1 MILLIYETAPPLPQ
15 FRVLLLL
22 LASHPFLL
30 LPCPSDH
37 RSGSSIFFPLQPVTN
52 ISFPHC
58 HPNDC
63 HCSLHLHCKKSPRQ
77 KEEGQRSHAGK
88 GDGVFKSA
96 FRHDSL
102 LTASSGLWAPHSN
115 RCSGIDT
122 KPQAH
127 VQLRQRYTQTKREEH
142 GYLVMPAAL
151 LDLTRRGQ

>member
-1 MILLIYETAPPLPQ
+1 MEGMSLGGELVLVSACLTVTPPITGGQ
-15 FRVLLLL
+15 EHTHHH
-22 LASHPFLL
+22 SH
-30 LPCPSDH
+30 
-37 RSGSSIFFPLQPVTN
+37 SSIFFPSQPVTN
-52 ISFPHC
+52 ISFPHR
-58 HPNDC
+58 HPDDC
-63 HCSLHLHCKKSPRQ
+63 HCSLHLHRKKSPRQ

-115 RCSGIDT
+115 RCGGIDT

-127 VQLRQRYTQTKREEH
+127 VQSWQWCTQTKHKEQ

-151 LDLTRRGQ
+151 LDLTRCGQ